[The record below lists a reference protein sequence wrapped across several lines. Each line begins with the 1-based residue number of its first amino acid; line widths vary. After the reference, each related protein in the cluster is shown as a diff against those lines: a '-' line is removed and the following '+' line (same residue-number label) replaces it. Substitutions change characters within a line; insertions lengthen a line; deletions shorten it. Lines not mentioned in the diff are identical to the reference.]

1 VKNEFTTSTRRIGI
15 AAAAIMLLS
24 AVSFRA
30 DEQWIE
36 SKRAHYTVF
45 YQAGFEKDA
54 EFTRTWLDRTE
65 QLMKTKYGVTSER
78 YRISIYLFPAPVGDI
93 ETRQSGQVQCCTRT
107 SSGVSTGTIKLLAL
121 SAPVWKA
128 AELKS
133 SLGLPK
139 SGEDY
144 HAKVL
149 MSEYIPI
156 GHYAAQDRRP
166 SGGWAYYSAP
176 DWFVQGL
183 QEYDGIFH
191 TTEHNRTATA
201 RRLMEWA
208 KRNEAKISCCTPRLE
223 IADSHNGGAAFMAFL
238 AEEFGEDIH
247 ARLLR
252 NTAATFAEAL
262 TSETKP
268 YSMEQLFARFQKW
281 IASKNE
287 RADPLIH

>member
-1 VKNEFTTSTRRIGI
+1 MFV
-15 AAAAIMLLS
+15 S

-30 DEQWIE
+30 DERWIE
-36 SKRAHYTVF
+36 SKRDHYTVF

-54 EFTRTWLDRTE
+54 EFTRTWLDRAE
-65 QLMKTKYGVTSER
+65 QLMKTKYGVTPER
-78 YRISIYLFPAPVGDI
+78 YRMSIYLFPAPAGDI
-93 ETRQSGQVQCCTRT
+93 DTRQSGQVQCCTQT
-107 SSGVSTGTIKLLAL
+107 SSGISTGTIKLLAL
-121 SAPVWKA
+121 SAPIWKT

-166 SGGWAYYSAP
+166 AGGWAYYNAP

-191 TTEHNRTATA
+191 TTENNRTATA

-208 KRNEAKISCCTPRLE
+208 KRNAAKISCCTPKLE
-223 IADSHNGGAAFMAFL
+223 IPDSHNGGAAFMAFL
-238 AEEFGEDIH
+238 AEEFGEDVH

-252 NTAATFAEAL
+252 SPAATFAEAL
-262 TSETKP
+262 ANETKP
-268 YSMEQLFARFQKW
+268 YSMEQLFAKFQKW
-281 IASKNE
+281 IESK
-287 RADPLIH
+287 